1 MPHRRCP
8 FLCTRERGLSPL
20 WERRTRRRIRGW
32 TGCWRRELVR
42 ARVLFGKA
50 ADPKVVSLG
59 FPKQLSVSRLAR
71 WTCPLGQF
79 EVVFAL
85 RVREFPGHTSHGTN
99 WLLPMVVRPN
109 GGRPSSRAMPSSCAL
124 GAKGGECGHGLRP
137 LGNGAKRGSPRG
149 SRLVESPHGE
159 SIQPVARGVLAVWH
173 RPVPYRPGPAPAGP
187 ADWPSVSTGDTP
199 TRCRLGTPQP
209 ESTVNFGGPKT
220 IGTPRHHHHHL

>member
-1 MPHRRCP
+1 VPHRRCP
-8 FLCTRERGLSPL
+8 SLCTPEHGLPPQRERLTTPRNSPSN
-20 WERRTRRRIRGW
+20 R
-32 TGCWRRELVR
+32 
-42 ARVLFGKA
+42 LFAAGDGPCSRPPGRA
-50 ADPKVVSLG
+50 ADLKVVSLG
-59 FPKQLSVSRLAR
+59 FPKHLSVSSL
-71 WTCPLGQF
+71 TPSHCPFGQF

-85 RVREFPGHTSHGTN
+85 RVRAFPGHTSHGTN
-99 WLLPMVVRPN
+99 WPLPIVVWPN
-109 GGRPSSRAMPSSCAL
+109 GGRTSSRAMPSSCAL
-124 GAKGGECGHGLRP
+124 GAGGGECGHGLRP

-199 TRCRLGTPQP
+199 TRCRLGTPEP

-220 IGTPRHHHHHL
+220 IGTPRHHHHL